1 MSITPLKTLQEF
13 HSAIGK
19 GSEEECCAIIDFW
32 ATWCGPCRVISP
44 QFEKLASE
52 DTSGK
57 LKYYK
62 VDVDEAA
69 EIASE
74 AGISAMPTFIV
85 YKKGTA
91 VESMKGASAAGLAA
105 LIGKYQ

>member
-13 HSAIGK
+13 HAAIGK

-69 EIASE
+69 VSLQTQT
-74 AGISAMPTFIV
+74 MQ
-85 YKKGTA
+85 
-91 VESMKGASAAGLAA
+91 LAIPFLCWPRIKA
-105 LIGKYQ
+105 PYNFLVLQSVKDLRDN